1 VAALLGWLVATARSH
16 PAQPGGTPGT
26 QHPAAPT
33 PSSVSVRTVNVSPGL
48 LGRPATV
55 VARELR
61 GLGLV
66 VQVRLRSDR
75 QAAPGSVLWVYP
87 TGPVQE
93 GSVVLLTVAIRTAP
107 PQGASAATTAG
118 GGHGS
123 G

>member
-1 VAALLGWLVATARSH
+1 
-16 PAQPGGTPGT
+16 
-26 QHPAAPT
+26 
-33 PSSVSVRTVNVSPGL
+33 VRTVNVSPGL